1 MKYNMLISKIFGE
14 DTLFNIH
21 FNYIYCY
28 LFCATFMS
36 IILVNDYYYLYL
48 IFIDCLVV
56 LLFKHFYFDYTK
68 FESKYKSRYVY
79 EIIDNQWLWMLILC
93 CHIKFCFLTI
103 KEEFIEL
110 NYIS

>member
-1 MKYNMLISKIFGE
+1 MFLDLFGE
-14 DTLFNIH
+14 DTLFLIP
-21 FNYIYCY
+21 FKYVYSY
-28 LFCATFMS
+28 LFVVTALA

-56 LLFKHFYFDYTK
+56 LLFKHFYFNYED
-68 FESKYKSRYVY
+68 SKYNKYVN
-79 EIIDNQWLWMLILC
+79 EIIDNQWLWMLILS

>member
-1 MKYNMLISKIFGE
+1 MFLDLFGE
-14 DTLFNIH
+14 DTLFFIP
-21 FNYIYCY
+21 FKYIYYY
-28 LFCATFMS
+28 LFFVTATA

-48 IFIDCLVV
+48 IFIDCLIV
-56 LLFKHFYFDYTK
+56 LLFKHFYFNYED
-68 FESKYKSRYVY
+68 SKYKNKYVN
-79 EIIDNQWLWMLILC
+79 EIIDNQWLWMLILS